1 MVSNG
6 MEGGREG
13 REGGREGE
21 REGEGEKG
29 GRKGEKER
37 RGREGGREGYN
48 DIHNITAF
56 IKHSIDLKGFSH
68 MFFSLLITSYLCLSS
83 LSLSLLSSLSHSLLL
98 QVKLYYAPV
107 GQSDIIVLDPD
118 IDTIM
123 ELDGNIKIQV

>member
-1 MVSNG
+1 MRWNTYPVRIPSLNRLVQYLSVSPVNASILLDA
-6 MEGGREG
+6 RLQAPPLSV
-13 REGGREGE
+13 RLSNFRWYHT
-21 REGEGEKG
+21 R
-29 GRKGEKER
+29 
-37 RGREGGREGYN
+37 
-48 DIHNITAF
+48 NITAF

-68 MFFSLLITSYLCLSS
+68 MLSAISSTSYLCLSS
-83 LSLSLLSSLSHSLLL
+83 LSHSLVL